1 MLAPCPTK
9 ERRIMSGIKAL
20 AEHPNILIGTVS
32 GALID
37 KPGGNL
43 ILLPAVPSNCYDIDL
58 DHLGRQMAAA
68 IRALAC
74 RPDAPAPA
82 TCAMHDIGTAS
93 VGTLQIVS

>member
-37 KPGGNL
+37 KHL
-43 ILLPAVPSNCYDIDL
+43 ILLPAMPASGFDIDL

-93 VGTLQIVS
+93 VGTPQIVS